1 MGTFPLKKMQTL
13 FIYLFIYFN
22 VICIFRGSLN
32 RSPILKIGTDPAP
45 WWRGTPDSQVAL
57 RRQRPTRHGASLLPP
72 FLPQSNWSLPGFG
85 TAADTATDRHELG
98 GGGGKE
104 EGERAAAGISSVSVP
119 GSLPSNICNSNAV
132 ACASATGLRRTR
144 LHLYLLRLGVSD
156 SRWGCGP
163 IRRRLL
169 EDDEW
174 GRLRGA
180 REEWRHR
187 QTGDAH
193 SCLGE
198 WV

>member
-1 MGTFPLKKMQTL
+1 MSARRRSGDRDPPATKHHRCPSSPVNLIITRLRHCCRYSYRQVST
-13 FIYLFIYFN
+13 
-22 VICIFRGSLN
+22 RG
-32 RSPILKIGTDPAP
+32 
-45 WWRGTPDSQVAL
+45 
-57 RRQRPTRHGASLLPP
+57 RREKNEA
-72 FLPQSNWSLPGFG
+72 
-85 TAADTATDRHELG
+85 
-98 GGGGKE
+98 
-104 EGERAAAGISSVSVP
+104 RAAARISSVSVP
-119 GSLPSNICNSNAV
+119 GSQPSHICNSNAV
-132 ACASATGLRRTR
+132 ACAATTGLRRTQ

-198 WV
+198 

>member
-1 MGTFPLKKMQTL
+1 MKRNSWQPDRA
-13 FIYLFIYFN
+13 
-22 VICIFRGSLN
+22 RGQ
-32 RSPILKIGTDPAP
+32 RS
-45 WWRGTPDSQVAL
+45 SS
-57 RRQRPTRHGASLLPP
+57 HGAPSP
-72 FLPQSNWSLPGFG
+72 FLPSQ
-85 TAADTATDRHELG
+85 TDHYQASAPLRIQLQTG
-98 GGGGKE
+98 INSGE
-104 EGERAAAGISSVSVP
+104 EGGRKKKERKRAAAGISSVSVP
-119 GSLPSNICNSNAV
+119 GSQPSPICNSNAV
-132 ACASATGLRRTR
+132 ACAAATGLRRTR